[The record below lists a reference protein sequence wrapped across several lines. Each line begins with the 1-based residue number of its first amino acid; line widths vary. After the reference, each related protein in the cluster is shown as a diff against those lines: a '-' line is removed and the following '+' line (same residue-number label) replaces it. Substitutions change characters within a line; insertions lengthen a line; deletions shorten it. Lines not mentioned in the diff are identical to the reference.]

1 MIAGRLAAAAAAL
14 GLVGAGWGV
23 EETAPLRS
31 QEDPSAYNVPYD
43 ARFTFARIR
52 FRTGLRGGGFFRG
65 REAPWAHDYPRA
77 ERNFM
82 RILHETTVIEP
93 YLDGG
98 NIFAA
103 DDPEL
108 FHFPVAY
115 IVEVGYWN
123 PGEAEVE
130 SLRGWLEKGG
140 FLIVDDFRGR
150 DWLNFE
156 HQMRRVL
163 PGARLVELDVSHP
176 VFHTFFEI
184 ESLDLAP
191 PTFQQFRPMYYGI
204 FEDNDPEKRLMV
216 VANYNNDIGDY
227 WEWSDV
233 GYVPIALS
241 NEAYKLGVN
250 YVIYGMTR

>member
-14 GLVGAGWGV
+14 GLVGAGWGAGV
-23 EETAPLRS
+23 PAL

-52 FRTGLRGGGFFRG
+52 FRTGLRSGGFFRG

-82 RILHETTVIEP
+82 RILDETTAIEP

-108 FHFPVAY
+108 FRYPVAY
-115 IVEVGYWN
+115 IVEVGFWN

-130 SLRGWLEKGG
+130 SLRAWLEKGG

-163 PGARLVELDVSHP
+163 PGARLSELDVSHP
-176 VFHTFFEI
+176 VFHAFFEI
-184 ESLDLAP
+184 QSLDLAP
-191 PTFQQFRPMYYGI
+191 PTFQQYRPAYYGI
-204 FEDNDPEKRLMV
+204 FEDNDPDRRLMV

-250 YVIYGMTR
+250 YVIYGMTH